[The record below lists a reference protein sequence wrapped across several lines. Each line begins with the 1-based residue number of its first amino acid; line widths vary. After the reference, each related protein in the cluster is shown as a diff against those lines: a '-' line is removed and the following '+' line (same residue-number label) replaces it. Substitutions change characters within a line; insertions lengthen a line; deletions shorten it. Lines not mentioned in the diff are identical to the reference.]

1 MNPADNQ
8 NNFNPAPVAP
18 DPIGA
23 VPPAPSFQGGFPSQD
38 SSDQDS
44 SPFASP
50 PPMPMESTSPST
62 VPLVPTSPST
72 LPQTP
77 PLPSDQTTEVVT
89 QSSSGGSG
97 SKKKILA
104 ALGIVIML
112 FGIGAG
118 VYAFRNYQAGSASA
132 WDCSLYTFNIDDNGT
147 VTVQNGSDRN
157 EPLQKADVYINGT
170 LVQTFDVPAL
180 TPGQGTTLG
189 VVSLPVNQSYTWR
202 VDGTVDCENSGSKQV
217 DTVSAECSNV
227 IAYDENWVA
236 LTPSALSQLEE
247 GDVVRFAVF
256 GTASEGTFD
265 MARFSVNGAA
275 AVEVTDLKPSSQEFY
290 YEYTIPEDEDTFNV
304 SAEIHHSE
312 LGWF

>member
-8 NNFNPAPVAP
+8 NNFNPAPPVQ
-18 DPIGA
+18 
-23 VPPAPSFQGGFPSQD
+23 SGFPSQEAG
-38 SSDQDS
+38 DQAA

-50 PPMPMESTSPST
+50 PPAYAPMDNSSFPVAAVQSGSQDTSALPQTSS
-62 VPLVPTSPST
+62 PPTSP
-72 LPQTP
+72 P
-77 PLPSDQTTEVVT
+77 DQPTEVVAQT
-89 QSSSGGSG
+89 PSGGSN
-97 SKKKILA
+97 KKKILA

-180 TPGQGTTLG
+180 SPGQGTTLG
-189 VVSLPVNQSYTWR
+189 VVSLPTNQSYTWR

-236 LTPSALSQLEE
+236 LTPNALSQLEE

-265 MARFSVNGAA
+265 MARFSINGAA
-275 AVEVTDLKPSSQEFY
+275 AVESTDIKPSSQEFY
-290 YEYTIPEDEDTFNV
+290 YEYTIPAGEDTFNV